1 MADTTGG
8 PEYDE
13 EDIAKLKAMGVQFH
27 NDIPIFPFEPDA
39 VTESR
44 FLVIEA
50 GDLPTDADVQ
60 HLIERM
66 WLEPETAYYYYH
78 GHDGGPAPDVALIR
92 AKNRGDVR
100 MDERERRHYKHP
112 RFKRD
117 YVRIISKGEDEK
129 GKPKYAWDWERA
141 VVEKGPEFWRVTLA
155 LSQRKR
161 DELDAWRKVQME
173 EHFREQARQAKYTYD
188 VFLSHAS
195 PDSAEAHGI
204 RDKIVAAGHR
214 VFLAPKELRPGDD
227 FAEEIRLALLGS
239 RELWLLVSPSS
250 SRSEWVISEWGA
262 AWALSKRIVPILHRC
277 APEALPPRLGRLQCI
292 DLHRVDEVIQ
302 LLSAGTAEAHRKATG
317 DGSSAR
323 KDGAADTA

>member
-1 MADTTGG
+1 MADTIGG

-13 EDIAKLKAMGVQFH
+13 EEIAKLKAMGIQFH
-27 NDIPIFPFEPDA
+27 DGIPIFPFVPDA

-50 GDLPTDADVQ
+50 GDLATDADAQ

-78 GHDGGPAPDVALIR
+78 GHNGGPGTDAALMR
-92 AKNRGDVR
+92 AKNRGDVL
-100 MDERERRHYKHP
+100 MDERERRYYKHP

-117 YVRIISKGEDEK
+117 YLRIIAKGEDEK
-129 GKPKYAWDWERA
+129 GAAKYAWDWERE

-173 EHFREQARQAKYTYD
+173 EHFRQQARQAKYTYD

-262 AWALSKRIVPILHRC
+262 AWALAKRIVPILHRC
-277 APEALPPRLGRLQCI
+277 APDSLPARLAKLQCI
-292 DLHRVDEVIQ
+292 DLHRVDEAIR
-302 LLSAGTAEAHRKATG
+302 LLAAGTAEAHAKATG
-317 DGSSAR
+317 DGHSTPKRDSA
-323 KDGAADTA
+323 DPA